1 MNAQPQSPSEL
12 RAILNEYVAE
22 KFETLNV
29 DDVINALSE
38 VKNRKDNLNKQL
50 KDLNVCKDALEKKL
64 YELMATAGISRASN
78 GVATVSIGTEIV
90 FNATDWDTVYAHV
103 QSTGDFSIMHRR
115 LSNAAIRE
123 IEAAGGKVPG
133 TEAVEMQKVNFRTL

>member
-1 MNAQPQSPSEL
+1 MNAQPQSPSQL

-29 DDVINALSE
+29 DDVINALSKL
-38 VKNRKDNLNKQL
+38 KNQKDDLNKQL
-50 KDLNVCKDALEKKL
+50 KDLNVCKDALENKL
-64 YELMATAGISRASN
+64 YKLMATAGISRASN
-78 GVATVSIGTEIV
+78 GVATVSIGTEVV
-90 FNATDWDTVYAHV
+90 FNATDWDAVYAHV

-123 IEAAGGKVPG
+123 IASAGGAVPG

>member
-1 MNAQPQSPSEL
+1 MNSPSQL
-12 RAILNEYVAE
+12 TAILNAYVAE

-29 DDVINALSE
+29 DDVINALSKC
-38 VKNRKDNLNKQL
+38 KNQKDDLNKQL

-78 GVATVSIGTEIV
+78 GVATVSIGTEVV

>member
-1 MNAQPQSPSEL
+1 MNAQTQL
-12 RAILNEYVAE
+12 VAKLNTEIAE

-29 DDVINALSE
+29 DDVINSLSKL
-38 VKNRKDNLNKQL
+38 KNQKDDINKQL
-50 KDLNVCKDALEKKL
+50 KDLNVIKDTLEKKL

-78 GVATVSIGTEIV
+78 GVATVSIGTEVV
-90 FNATDWDTVYAHV
+90 FNATDWDAVYAHV

-123 IEAAGGKVPG
+123 IASAGGAVPG

>member
-1 MNAQPQSPSEL
+1 MNAQTQL
-12 RAILNEYVAE
+12 VAKLNTEITE

-29 DDVINALSE
+29 DDVINALSKL
-38 VKNRKDNLNKQL
+38 KNQKDDLNKQL

-78 GVATVSIGTEIV
+78 GVATVSIGTEVV
-90 FNATDWDTVYAHV
+90 FNATDWDAVYAHV

-123 IEAAGGKVPG
+123 IASAGGAVPG

>member
-1 MNAQPQSPSEL
+1 MNAQPQSPSQL

-29 DDVINALSE
+29 DDVINALSKL
-38 VKNRKDNLNKQL
+38 KNQKDDLNKQL
-50 KDLNVCKDALEKKL
+50 KDLNVCKDALENKL
-64 YELMATAGISRASN
+64 YKLMATAGISRASN
-78 GVATVSIGTEIV
+78 GVATVSIGTEVV
-90 FNATDWDTVYAHV
+90 FNATDWDAVYAHV

-123 IEAAGGKVPG
+123 IESAGGAVPG